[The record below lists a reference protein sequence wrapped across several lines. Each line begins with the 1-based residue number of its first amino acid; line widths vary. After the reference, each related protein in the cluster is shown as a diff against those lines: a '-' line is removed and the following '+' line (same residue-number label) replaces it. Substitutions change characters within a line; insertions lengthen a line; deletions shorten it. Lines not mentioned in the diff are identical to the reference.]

1 MSNEFV
7 GRSRT
12 RTQLLDR
19 ASLARFT
26 AACGGDPAR
35 EEDVPPL
42 AHWAWFLDAAPDRAL
57 GPDGHAAHGG
67 LLPTFDD
74 APRRMFAASRVR
86 FHANLI
92 LDAEAT
98 EHAVIAAVTEKSG
111 RSGPLCFVEMTR
123 EIAQHGTLRIEE
135 HQTLVFRPA
144 GEAELEAL
152 PRPAADADAA
162 PENGVLWRPD
172 AVGLFRFSAATFN
185 AHRIHY
191 DLPYTREL
199 EHYPALV
206 VHGPLTAAKLA
217 SLAARS
223 GPLREFSFRALAP
236 LFAGQPVRL
245 VHSGDGEVTALRC
258 DGTRAMYAS
267 YQTMR

>member
-19 ASLARFT
+19 ASLARFA

-35 EEDVPPL
+35 DDDASPL
-42 AHWAWFLDAAPDRAL
+42 AHWSWFLDATPDHAL
-57 GPDGHAAHGG
+57 GPDGHLAHGG
-67 LLPTFDD
+67 FLPTFEH
-74 APRRMFAASRVR
+74 APRRMFAASRMR
-86 FHANLI
+86 FHANLT
-92 LDAEAT
+92 LEAPAT
-98 EHAVIAAVTEKSG
+98 ERTVIAAITEKSG
-111 RSGPLCFVEMTR
+111 RSGPLCFVELSR
-123 EIAQHGTLRIEE
+123 EITQDGALRVEE
-135 HQTLVFRPA
+135 HQTLVFRGA
-144 GEAELEAL
+144 GEAEMAAL
-152 PRPAADADAA
+152 PQTAADADVT
-162 PENGVLWRPD
+162 PEDGELWQPD
-172 AVGLFRFSAATFN
+172 EVALFRFSAATFN

-191 DLPYTREL
+191 DLPYTREV

-217 SLAARS
+217 ALAARG

-245 VHSGDGEVTALRC
+245 VRTGDGEATALRC
-258 DGTRAMYAS
+258 DGTRAMSAS
-267 YQTMR
+267 YQSR